1 MLLTKYDKKFTP
13 QNFPLLSLMSLTPLI
28 NINRKYHRKFS
39 KKFETVLMGHS
50 GTRGTLIYEKKLEAQ
65 NLVSDSL

>member
-13 QNFPLLSLMSLTPLI
+13 QNFPLLSPMSLTPLI

-50 GTRGTLIYEKKLEAQ
+50 GTRGH
-65 NLVSDSL
+65 